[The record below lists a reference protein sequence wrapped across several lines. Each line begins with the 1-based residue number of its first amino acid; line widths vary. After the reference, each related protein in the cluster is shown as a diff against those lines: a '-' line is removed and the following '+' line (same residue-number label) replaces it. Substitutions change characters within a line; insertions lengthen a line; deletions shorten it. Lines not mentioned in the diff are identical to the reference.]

1 MVGSVTR
8 RSMSPAPRMLRN
20 FSMAIL
26 LAGACT
32 TGVRA
37 AELYDSDN
45 LDIRWDNTLRYTAGF
60 RVEGQNQSLL
70 ANPNGNAGDQNFA
83 PGLMSNR
90 LDLLSVLNVSKG
102 DFGFEASVE
111 AWYDTVYH
119 QRTAVGT
126 EFAPAVR
133 NLEGEYA
140 DLADTFAYG
149 SFAVGDVPVTV
160 RAGRQTLLWGES
172 LFFDDN
178 SIAAAMAPVD
188 YVRSISAPDAYSNDV
203 YLPVDQLSVLAQLRP
218 DVSVAAF
225 YQFVWRGSRL
235 PGVGSYFST
244 TNALGVG
251 ADRLFLSSGNFLQH
265 GSDQNPNQGQL
276 GIALH
281 VHENDLDV
289 GFYAMRYDAKYP
301 VLEIAPYNGVPAT
314 PGYSGRFRSA
324 YPSGI
329 GLFGLSFSTYA
340 GDSNVA
346 GELTVR
352 TDAPLNDY
360 GPSSSYSTNTPQ
372 THPFDDYALGDLLH
386 GQVSSVMTL
395 PPASL
400 WNSADVSAEL
410 AANYILHVTD
420 NESGIDLSQNRF
432 AARIRTLFEPH
443 YFEVLPDLDLSLP
456 VGLGYDI
463 AGEYSSNYQQEAG
476 AGDIEAG
483 VSGSYM
489 SVWKASLTFTCF
501 FGDPVHQPLAD
512 RNFVAISLER
522 TF

>member
-1 MVGSVTR
+1 
-8 RSMSPAPRMLRN
+8 
-20 FSMAIL
+20 
-26 LAGACT
+26 
-32 TGVRA
+32 
-37 AELYDSDN
+37 
-45 LDIRWDNTLRYTAGF
+45 
-60 RVEGQNQSLL
+60 
-70 ANPNGNAGDQNFA
+70 
-83 PGLMSNR
+83 
-90 LDLLSVLNVSKG
+90 
-102 DFGFEASVE
+102 
-111 AWYDTVYH
+111 
-119 QRTAVGT
+119 
-126 EFAPAVR
+126 
-133 NLEGEYA
+133 
-140 DLADTFAYG
+140 
-149 SFAVGDVPVTV
+149 
-160 RAGRQTLLWGES
+160 
-172 LFFDDN
+172 
-178 SIAAAMAPVD
+178 
-188 YVRSISAPDAYSNDV
+188 
-203 YLPVDQLSVLAQLRP
+203 
-218 DVSVAAF
+218 
-225 YQFVWRGSRL
+225 
-235 PGVGSYFST
+235 
-244 TNALGVG
+244 
-251 ADRLFLSSGNFLQH
+251 
-265 GSDQNPNQGQL
+265 
-276 GIALH
+276 
-281 VHENDLDV
+281 
-289 GFYAMRYDAKYP
+289 MRYDAKYP

-443 YFEVLPDLDLSLP
+443 YFQVLPDLDLSLP
-456 VGLGYDI
+456 IGLGYDI
-463 AGEYSSNYQQEAG
+463 TGEYSSNYMERAG

-483 VSGSYM
+483 VSASYM
-489 SVWKASLTFTCF
+489 SVWKASFTFTCF
-501 FGDPVHQPLAD
+501 IGDAAHQPLAD
-512 RNFVAISLER
+512 RNFIGISLER